1 MKYLLS
7 AAFLIMRLLV
17 MITLLSACS
26 TRSPAT
32 NFYLLENEL
41 SAKQYSGE
49 LRIGLGP
56 VEVADYLQ
64 KPQIALRTDSSQI
77 KFAEFDRWASS
88 LRGLIINALQH
99 DLAKQLNT
107 NNIYEYP
114 WRQADQVDYS
124 MSIDIKRL
132 DASFK
137 SGEAYLE
144 AKSIIKD
151 HDDNSFVETISLS
164 QDLESNSFDALV
176 KAERQLLLY
185 LSEQLSLAIQRLED
199 GQRP

>member
-7 AAFLIMRLLV
+7 IIFLV
-17 MITLLSACS
+17 TITLLSACS
-26 TRSPAT
+26 TRSPT
-32 NFYLLENEL
+32 PNFYLLENEL
-41 SAKQYSGE
+41 NPKQYSGE

-64 KPQIALRTDSSQI
+64 KPQIALRTNSSQI

-114 WRQADQVDYS
+114 WRQSDQVDYS
-124 MSIDIKRL
+124 VAIDIKRL

-144 AKSIIKD
+144 AKAIIKD
-151 HDDNSFVETISLS
+151 SNDNSFVETISLS
-164 QDLESNSFDALV
+164 QDLDRNSFDALV

-199 GQRP
+199 DQRP

>member
-7 AAFLIMRLLV
+7 IIFLTT
-17 MITLLSACS
+17 ITLLSACS
-26 TRSPAT
+26 TRSPT
-32 NFYLLENEL
+32 PNFYLLENEL
-41 SAKQYSGE
+41 SSKQYSGE

-64 KPQIALRTDSSQI
+64 KPQIALRTRSSQI
-77 KFAEFDRWASS
+77 KFAEFDRWASN

-114 WRQADQVDYS
+114 WRQSDQVDYS
-124 MSIDIKRL
+124 ISIDIKRL
-132 DASFK
+132 DASFQ

-144 AKSIIKD
+144 AKAIIKD
-151 HDDNSFVETISLS
+151 SDNNSFVETISLS
-164 QDLESNSFDALV
+164 QDLEQNSFDALV
-176 KAERQLLLY
+176 TAERQLLMHI
-185 LSEQLSLAIQRLED
+185 SEQLSLVIQGLES